1 MNVMKLRRK
10 LLLSVASLLLL
21 GNAFAQQQNEYSFS
35 LQQAVDYAKQ
45 NNGTVKNAH
54 LDEELNRRKVQ
65 EFTGLG
71 YPQISAKGSGQYFFD
86 VPTQYIPDFI
96 SPTINGVLFQQGLID
111 SLPTASGGTF
121 PVQFGTKYNLSGSV
135 DANQLLFDGQFFVGL
150 QAQKAVLAL
159 TEKNTQRTETQI
171 VSDVSKAYYNVL
183 ITNERMGLLNA
194 NLETLRK
201 VQSDTRAMYDNGFV
215 EKLDVDRIT
224 VTVNNLSIEQQNVE
238 KLSQLTSMAL
248 KVQMGMDVNAKLNLT
263 DSLRDDNFETLLN
276 SSFDPQNRTEYQLLL
291 AQKSLYNL
299 QRKQNVMAYLP
310 SLYAF
315 GSYGYSAQ
323 SDSLNFFDK
332 PQTVYVNGEPTKLKR
347 WYPTAL
353 VGLNLQVP
361 IFDGFQKQR
370 RIQQA
375 RINMQKTQND
385 MDNLK
390 NAINLEANSARI
402 NLTNSTSTL
411 QSQKDNMALAQSVY
425 NTSKIKYNEG
435 VGSSLELTTAQQELK
450 TSQTNYL
457 SALYDAYIARIDYL
471 KATGQLK

>member
-1 MNVMKLRRK
+1 MKK
-10 LLLSVASLLLL
+10 ILLTAVSLFLLI
-21 GNAFAQQQNEYSFS
+21 NAFAQQTQQSEYSFS

-45 NNGTVKNAH
+45 NNGTLKNAR
-54 LDEELNRRKVQ
+54 LDEELNKRKVQ

-96 SPTINGVLFQQGLID
+96 SPSVYGVLYQEGLID
-111 SLPTASGGTF
+111 SMPISGGGTF
-121 PVQFGTKYNLSGSV
+121 PVQFGTKYNLSGSI
-135 DANQLLFDGQFFVGL
+135 DASQLIFDGQFFVGL
-150 QAQKAVLAL
+150 QAQRAVLAL
-159 TEKNTQRTETQI
+159 TQKNTQRTEIQT

-183 ITNERMGLLNA
+183 IMNERLGLLNT
-194 NLETLRK
+194 NVETLSK
-201 VQSDTRAMYDNGFV
+201 LKSDTKALYDNGFV

-224 VTVNNLSIEQQNVE
+224 VTYNNLVIERDKVQ
-238 KLSQLTSMAL
+238 KLLELTSMAL
-248 KVQMGMDVNAKLNLT
+248 KMQMGMDVNTKLNLT
-263 DSLRDDNFETLLN
+263 DSIRDDNFETLLN

-310 SLYAF
+310 GLYAF

-332 PQTVYVNGEPTKLKR
+332 PQTIMVNGEATKLKR

-361 IFDGFQKQR
+361 IFDGFQKTR

-375 RINMQKTQND
+375 KINMLKTQND

-402 NLTNSTSTL
+402 TLTNTTMTL
-411 QSQKDNMALAQSVY
+411 QAQKDNMELAQSVY

-450 TSQTNYL
+450 TAQTNYL
-457 SALYDAYIARIDYL
+457 GALYDAYIARIDYL